1 MRSYRF
7 ALAVFWMAAAVASAA
22 DEGRESV
29 TVRILNYA
37 GVPQS
42 VLRHAQRD
50 AEDSYRAAGI
60 RIEWIVCSFG
70 KQAAPCPDLAPA
82 ERQVKIVAD
91 APAEEI
97 ASSGAYARAIQRLD
111 GTPGFLVHV
120 FYRRVEAGARRADCS
135 VETLLGTVMA
145 HEIAH
150 LFGLGHTTGMMKAN
164 FDRKDLEQAAMGKL
178 RFGDAEVKRLRS
190 ALVSVP

>member
-1 MRSYRF
+1 MRAYPVG
-7 ALAVFWMAAAVASAA
+7 LAVIWMAAAVAYAA

-29 TVRILNYA
+29 KVRILNYA

-42 VLRHAQRD
+42 VLRHAQSE
-50 AEDSYRAAGI
+50 AADSYRAAGI
-60 RIEWIVCSFG
+60 QVEWTVCSFG
-70 KQAAPCPDLAPA
+70 KQATDCPELSPA
-82 ERQVKIVAD
+82 ERQVKIVPD

-97 ASSGAYARAIQRLD
+97 ASGGAYARAIQPVD

-145 HEIAH
+145 HEVAH

-164 FDRKDLEQAAMGKL
+164 FDRKDLQQAAMGKL
-178 RFGDAEVKRLRS
+178 LFGEAEVKRLRS